1 MRESHGRISLARV
14 MFATLVAL
22 TALAQVEVP
31 PPEPAKPAGPVKVTV
46 ESEARG
52 VSLLDRAS
60 RKVLCQAPCG
70 ELLPR
75 PEGAE
80 FLLTAPGA
88 YDSDPFS
95 LTNAADD
102 IKVRWFPATP
112 AARIFGVILTV
123 VGGAAVMAAIGVG
136 VASLVIGIS
145 CVANNTACP
154 RFDWAWS
161 ALPLS
166 VGGYL
171 ALGFGMTLTFR
182 YGVEGLHV
190 EAVTSPSP

>member
-1 MRESHGRISLARV
+1 MLPTLLAL
-14 MFATLVAL
+14 A
-22 TALAQVEVP
+22 ALAQVEVP

-46 ESEARG
+46 ESEAEG
-52 VSLLDRAS
+52 VTLVDRAS
-60 RKVLCQAPCG
+60 RKVLCKAPCG

-80 FLLTAPGA
+80 FQLTAPGA
-88 YDSDPFS
+88 YDSAPFT
-95 LTNAADD
+95 LTNAADEV
-102 IKVRWFPATP
+102 KVRWFPGTR
-112 AARIFGVILTV
+112 AARIFGVLLTV
-123 VGGAAVMAAIGVG
+123 VGGAAVMTAIGVG

-145 CVANNTACP
+145 CAANNTPCP

-190 EAVTSPSP
+190 EAVLPPAPRGP